1 MAEELR
7 LVESWDELGPGMKVV
22 LKRCSGCDRD
32 HHHFMLLR
40 DVGTVT
46 AQFYG
51 TGEWVTEKTF
61 TVAPDPHPELGCGR
75 GAAIGLHHIQQ
86 KRLYRVVDGLD
97 LEKDLRD
104 VAALEEEA
112 EVVKVCADADEVMQD
127 L

>member
-22 LKRCSGCDRD
+22 VKRCSGCDRD

-46 AQFYG
+46 AQLYG
-51 TGEWVTEKTF
+51 TSEWMTEKTF
-61 TVAPDPHPELGCGR
+61 TVAPDPHPELGCG
-75 GAAIGLHHIQQ
+75 GAVIGLHHIQQ

-97 LEKDLRD
+97 AAEDLRRALKED
-104 VAALEEEA
+104 FAALDRRVSA
-112 EVVKVCADADEVMQD
+112 NLDA
-127 L
+127 LTLTRR